1 MAKKEMSAFEKAFA
15 AARKE
20 KGPNATFEFN
30 GKKYTTARADDKP
43 APKGV
48 ARESDRPD
56 YFPSGNTVAYN
67 KSAKMEEPPKAPA
80 KDLGKAVSWEREDAK
95 MARAQRLL
103 RAANAKRGIVEE
115 GAMRRGGSVKKYAAG
130 GSVGS
135 ASKRADGCAMKGK
148 TKGRFV

>member
-20 KGPNATFEFN
+20 KGSNATFEFN

-48 ARESDRPD
+48 AREIDRPD

-80 KDLGKAVSWEREDAK
+80 KDLGKAASWEKEDEK
-95 MARAQRLL
+95 MARAQRLV
-103 RAANAKRGIVEE
+103 RAAS
-115 GAMRRGGSVKKYAAG
+115 AMRRGGSVKKYAAG